1 MNSETLYL
9 KTNIEKWDLQEK
21 QYSMKHQ
28 KKRDLQSFANK
39 LTEKILDPCNA
50 KGYYNSYLKI
60 KKTHTHTK
68 TLIKIS
74 KTENISQVGSDK
86 SSNNS
91 FYSET
96 KQKWNFLNE
105 KNGKITKR
113 AHAFKG
119 YASSYNVEIL
129 NFFNPELQ
137 LKILNLQLKI
147 N

>member
-9 KTNIEKWDLQEK
+9 KTNIDKWDLQEK

-60 KKTHTHTK
+60 KKNTHTHTK

-96 KQKWNFLNE
+96 KQK
-105 KNGKITKR
+105 
-113 AHAFKG
+113 
-119 YASSYNVEIL
+119 
-129 NFFNPELQ
+129 
-137 LKILNLQLKI
+137 
-147 N
+147 